1 MPARCAAITRGG
13 SQCSSPVLP
22 DSRYCWTHDPA
33 AAERRR
39 EASRKGGKARSN
51 KARAAATLPAP
62 MTPQDVHTW
71 LGVIFLRVIEGETEP
86 SVGTAAATIARAML
100 ETAKVA
106 SFEDELAQLRHDL
119 AALADERSA

>member
-1 MPARCAAITRGG
+1 MVTKCSAIARSG
-13 SQCSSPVLP
+13 SQCTAPVLAG
-22 DSRYCWTHDPA
+22 SMYCYLHDPESA
-33 AAERRR
+33 GVRR

-62 MTPQDVHTW
+62 MSPRDVHTW
-71 LGVIFLRVIEGETEP
+71 LGVIFLRVIDGETEP